1 MQLEVSLVNTYL
13 ACVISMAISL
23 LHVILLQH
31 GFITPAMQKKGRE
44 TGALKMV
51 QLVSVKYLIYT
62 KNF

>member
-1 MQLEVSLVNTYL
+1 MQLEVSLVDTYL

-31 GFITPAMQKKGRE
+31 GFITPAMQKRGQE

-62 KNF
+62 KTS